1 MIYIHCEKGER
12 IWFSV
17 AFDER
22 LRSLSTGFSTK
33 NRAEA
38 LGFIIGH
45 LPFGVPFTENLK
57 RNHLDFA
64 RESLDALEV
73 TFNGRDVARKF
84 SLPLNLQAFTR
95 KVLDVVSRIPRGY
108 VTAYGEIAKVIS
120 ESNAAR
126 TVARSVAANPFL
138 LLIPCHRVV
147 KSNFEL
153 GGYGLG
159 ENVKRTLLKREA
171 NRDLLDMIILYYNGR
186 KLRLN
191 STWKILHKR

>member
-1 MIYIHCEKGER
+1 LIFIRCEERER

-22 LRSLSTGFSTK
+22 LRLLSTGFSTK

-38 LGFIIGH
+38 LGVIMRHI
-45 LPFGVPFTENLK
+45 PFGVPFTEDLK
-57 RNHLDFA
+57 RKHLDFA
-64 RESLDALEV
+64 QAVLDVLEA
-73 TFNGRDVARKF
+73 TFNGRGMAWKF
-84 SLPLNLQAFTR
+84 SLPLTLPAFTR
-95 KVLDVVSRIPRGY
+95 EVLNVVSRIPRGY

-120 ESNAAR
+120 ESN
-126 TVARSVAANPFL
+126 VARAVARVIALNPFL

-147 KSNFEL
+147 KSNLEL
-153 GGYGLG
+153 GGYVLG
-159 ENVKRTLLKREA
+159 ENVKRTLLNREA
-171 NRDLLDMIILYYNGR
+171 NRDWLDGVIFYYNGR